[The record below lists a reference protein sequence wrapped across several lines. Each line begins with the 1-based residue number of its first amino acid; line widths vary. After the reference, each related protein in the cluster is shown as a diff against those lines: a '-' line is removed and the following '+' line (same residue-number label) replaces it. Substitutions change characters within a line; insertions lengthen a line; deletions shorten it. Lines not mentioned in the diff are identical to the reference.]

1 MGATTRALRMVQDGS
16 FSVPSGA
23 FSAEISRTIRDP
35 TDRESA
41 VSAVNTHL
49 YQVEVKQVPDH
60 VAATLR
66 LFPPRRGPG
75 KDYCAMPSPTSRGL
89 AHGQHKVLKS
99 TPVA

>member
-1 MGATTRALRMVQDGS
+1 MVQDGS

-23 FSAEISRTIRDP
+23 SSAEISRTIRDP

-49 YQVEVKQVPDH
+49 TTRRQREKQVEVKQLPDR

-66 LFPPRRGPG
+66 LFPPG
-75 KDYCAMPSPTSRGL
+75 
-89 AHGQHKVLKS
+89 H
-99 TPVA
+99 